1 MNKAASIEVSLTGR
15 HLFLAAYSKQ
25 SYYRSKYKGLDRFLQ
40 GFRHLQWKLLDLLWG
55 NGESFCRV
63 FFSGILIILVW
74 SAFLAWQIPEAS
86 GMDSFKTILLA
97 FCGAPIQL
105 QLPSVHIAAINAIRF
120 VLVALFMA
128 IFIKRLARFQDEP

>member
-1 MNKAASIEVSLTGR
+1 METAGSIVGQR
-15 HLFLAAYSKQ
+15 
-25 SYYRSKYKGLDRFLQ
+25 R
-40 GFRHLQWKLLDLLWG
+40 KLLP
-55 NGESFCRV
+55 RV
-63 FFSGILIILVW
+63 FSGILIILVW

-128 IFIKRLARFQDEP
+128 IFIKRLARR